1 MALNIVINKEYR
13 ITSDGLNVI
22 LQRRRIV
29 DPTKSPNWSRMK
41 DKGADPTPRDEWRD
55 VGYYNTV
62 EAALNGI
69 VDRRIK
75 ESDAQTVCELISE
88 IRQIRRE
95 ISEVLRQTS

>member
-13 ITSDGLNVI
+13 ITSDGLNII
-22 LQRRRIV
+22 LQRRHTV
-29 DPTKSPNWSRMK
+29 DPTKSPNWPRMK
-41 DKGADPTPRDEWRD
+41 AKGADPTPRGEWKDE
-55 VGYYNTV
+55 GYYNTV

-75 ESDAQTVCELISE
+75 ESNAQSLDELISE

-95 ISEVLRQTS
+95 INEVLRQTS

>member
-22 LQRRRIV
+22 LQRRHTV

-41 DKGADPTPRDEWRD
+41 AKGADPTPRGEWKDE
-55 VGYYNTV
+55 GYYNTV

-75 ESDAQTVCELISE
+75 ESNAQSIGELLSE

-95 ISEVLRQTS
+95 INEVLRQTS

>member
-13 ITSDGLNVI
+13 ITSDGLNII

-41 DKGADPTPRDEWRD
+41 AKGADPTPRDEWKD
-55 VGYYNTV
+55 EGYYNTV

-75 ESDAQTVCELISE
+75 ESDAQTVDELISE

-95 ISEVLRQTS
+95 INEVLRQTS